1 VLLFTIRR
9 IFASVFVL
17 LGASVLTFV
26 LASSVIDP
34 LAPLRSRQPP
44 PSPREMDNLRHL
56 FGLDKPWYTRY
67 FSWLG
72 HAVRGDFGLDRG
84 GNPIRTELGQHL
96 SLTLRMIIGAMV
108 LAVLLAVAVGMLAA
122 VRQNKISD
130 YVSTTVSY
138 VLIALPLF
146 WFATLLK
153 EFVGIRI
160 NKLLFGG
167 QNVIGVY
174 GSETPGIKLYGTP
187 SQVFWDQVGHLVLPT
202 LALAASSYAAWSRF
216 QRASLLDV
224 LSSDYIRLARA
235 KGLTYPRVLF
245 RHALRN
251 ALIPL
256 TTVVALGVGG
266 LLGGAVVTET
276 VFGWNGMGE
285 WLLDALSSGS
295 SDLNVVLCW
304 MVVAAAFVILFNLI
318 ADLLYAVLDPRIRL
332 S

>member
-9 IFASVFVL
+9 VFASIFVL
-17 LGASVLTFV
+17 FAASILTFA
-26 LASSVIDP
+26 LTSSVIDP

-44 PSPREMDNLRHL
+44 PTPREMDNLRHL
-56 FGLDKPWYTRY
+56 LGLDKPWWSRY
-67 FSWLG
+67 FGWLG
-72 HAVRGDFGLDRG
+72 HAVRGDFGTDLG
-84 GNPIRTELGQHL
+84 GNSVRTELGQHL
-96 SLTLRMIIGAMV
+96 SLTLRLIVLAMI

-130 YVSTTVSY
+130 YVSTTISY
-138 VLIALPLF
+138 ILIALPVF
-146 WFATLLK
+146 WLATLLK
-153 EFVGIRI
+153 EFVGIRA
-160 NKLLFGG
+160 NNLLFGG
-167 QNVIGVY
+167 RNVIAVY

-187 SQVFWDQVGHLVLPT
+187 SQIFWDQVGHLVLPT
-202 LALAASSYAAWSRF
+202 ISLAALSYAAWSRF

-235 KGLTYPRVLF
+235 KGLTYPRVLV

-266 LLGGAVVTET
+266 LLGGALITEK
-276 VFGWNGMGE
+276 VFGWNAMGQ
-285 WLLDALSSGS
+285 WFLDALDHG
-295 SDLNVVLCW
+295 DLNILLCW
-304 MVVAAAFVILFNLI
+304 LLVAASFIILLNLI